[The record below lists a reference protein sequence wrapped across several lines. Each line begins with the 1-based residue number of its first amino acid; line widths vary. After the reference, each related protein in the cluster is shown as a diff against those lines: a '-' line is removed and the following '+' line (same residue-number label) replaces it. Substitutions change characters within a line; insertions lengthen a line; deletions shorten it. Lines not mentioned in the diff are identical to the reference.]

1 MIDAGTAF
9 AAAVAQS
16 SRRFRLRMY
25 DGNNEI
31 AGSVRSAKIHLG
43 STGPDA
49 FAIGAVY
56 SSYAE
61 IVLDGRETTLEGKE
75 LRLDIGVLT
84 DPANNAYAEMTL
96 GYFTALAPAATKY
109 RTTLTA
115 CGRIV
120 SKLAVTDFVAPA
132 TQTLQAVADA
142 ITTQTGVSVVF
153 DSGINTT
160 LVIDTP
166 VTGTCR
172 DALTRLAE
180 CVMGYATETNT
191 GTVKIARFAV
201 TPTTTRDAADMVTLP
216 VITDIN
222 FEILGVRAVTATGV
236 YETSNA
242 ANVQIESNYI
252 TEDIFTEF
260 ALGLVGIEYRPG
272 TVSLAL
278 GDPRIEPSDVLS
290 VTVDSDVYV
299 VPCFSITHIFDG
311 GLQTEIITPS
321 EQAVGKVT
329 GTLSQAVADAKAAAT
344 QAAAEV
350 DDAKKVATNYLTRDA
365 TGVMVAEMTDHVYTP
380 SNVPAGVL
388 NAFIGG
394 GSFKVRDG
402 QTVLASYGTEAVI
415 YTTDGTELAHFG
427 YAYGN
432 DGQGGTAITP
442 YYTLGRR
449 AANTDIGNYSL
460 AVGYSTEASAYASA
474 AFGNWTRAT
483 GNYAVAA
490 GNNSEA
496 SGTASAA
503 LGSGSE
509 ASGNFSVAA
518 GYNATASGN
527 YAVAAG
533 LSVTA
538 SGEASVAMGADSEA
552 SGDYST
558 VIGRG
563 LTAVEENQTV
573 IGRWNISDYDGK
585 YLFIIGNGTGGT
597 ARLRSTGFA
606 VTTDG
611 NPEMSLASTEQHD
624 ADLKN
629 ALIRLGWLQELYT
642 DNDKMLSL
650 KALLYKIL
658 SQL

>member
-9 AAAVAQS
+9 EAAVAQS

-84 DPANNAYAEMTL
+84 DPANDTYAEMTL

-109 RTTLTA
+109 RTTFTA

-142 ITTQTGVSVVF
+142 ITTQTGVTVTF
-153 DSGINTT
+153 DSGIDTS

-166 VTGTCR
+166 ITGTCR

-180 CVMGYATETNT
+180 CVFGYATETNT
-191 GTVKIARFAV
+191 GAVKIARFAV

-216 VITDIN
+216 AITDIN
-222 FEILGVRAVTATGV
+222 FEITGVRAVTATGV
-236 YETSNA
+236 YETSSA

-252 TEDIFTEF
+252 TEDIFEEF
-260 ALGLVGIEYRPG
+260 APGLVGIEYRPG

-299 VPCFSITHIFDG
+299 VPCFSITHTFDG

-365 TGVMVAEMTDHVYTP
+365 TGIMVANLADGHTYTP
-380 SNVPAGVL
+380 STVPTGVK
-388 NAFIGG
+388 NAFID
-394 GSFKVRDG
+394 SDAFRVRDG
-402 QTVLASYGTEAVI
+402 QTVLASYGTETSI

-427 YAYGN
+427 YASGN
-432 DGQGGTAITP
+432 ASSGTSIKP
-442 YYTLGRR
+442 YYTFGTR
-449 AANTDIGNYSL
+449 ASGS
-460 AVGYSTEASAYASA
+460 AVGNWSFVAGKRCEASAFGSLSA
-474 AFGNWTRAT
+474 G
-483 GNYAVAA
+483 V
-490 GNNSEA
+490 NNVA
-496 SGTASAA
+496 SGISSAA
-503 LGSGSE
+503 LGADGEASGFRSMAFGSETQASGDVSLATGGFTVASGQYSTAMGCGSE
-509 ASGNFSVAA
+509 AKSYASTAIGYYTIANDTGQFVCGCCNVEDTDARYAVIVGGGPDDMNRKNIHAISWDGDTEFAIDTAAAA
-518 GYNATASGN
+518 GTVDNALYTEL
-527 YAVAAG
+527 VAYG
-533 LSVTA
+533 F
-538 SGEASVAMGADSEA
+538 D
-552 SGDYST
+552 T
-558 VIGRG
+558 VID
-563 LTAVEENQTV
+563 
-573 IGRWNISDYDGK
+573 SDGM
-585 YLFIIGNGTGGT
+585 I
-597 ARLRSTGFA
+597 
-606 VTTDG
+606 
-611 NPEMSLASTEQHD
+611 
-624 ADLKN
+624 
-629 ALIRLGWLQELYT
+629 
-642 DNDKMLSL
+642 SL
-650 KALLYKIL
+650 KKLLTQIIQRL
-658 SQL
+658 